1 MKLFVA
7 HLDALYKAL
16 ADTTRRRILE
26 LLSQR
31 GAMSYTE
38 NMNEVGIK
46 NTGKL
51 NYHLKTLGNLV
62 QKDEQV
68 RYTLSEAGKHA
79 VSLLKKFSQ
88 PLEPSKSVVSVVGG
102 ILLVIVGAFL
112 VVLALSSFVAL
123 PTSVSSE
130 MGSQAFTTLKLSPH
144 ATKLGPVIP
153 ARSNAFVSWSA
164 NASVTVYLLARPQ
177 AYNSNSV
184 CRKALWDGGHAQR
197 FSHKRNALCCC
208 FLEHERVCEC
218 DHGLQNTKNPAK
230 RKVRAFSAFSGF
242 VWRARCCARRKAS

>member
-1 MKLFVA
+1 LVEAHGKNFCQKSYTLVLRNFFVA

-130 MGSQAFTTLKLSPH
+130 MGSQAFTTLTLSPH

-184 CRKALWDGGHAQR
+184 CRKALWD
-197 FSHKRNALCCC
+197 
-208 FLEHERVCEC
+208 
-218 DHGLQNTKNPAK
+218 
-230 RKVRAFSAFSGF
+230 
-242 VWRARCCARRKAS
+242 